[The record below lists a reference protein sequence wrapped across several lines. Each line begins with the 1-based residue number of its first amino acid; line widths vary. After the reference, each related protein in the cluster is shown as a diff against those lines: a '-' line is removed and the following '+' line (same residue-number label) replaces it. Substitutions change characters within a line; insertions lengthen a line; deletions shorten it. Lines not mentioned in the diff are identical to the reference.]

1 MLIFWVFFF
10 QIQQNKQN
18 ISSLKRKHSDSI
30 EDLRPNSEN
39 PSRINARWTN
49 EELMLAVQGVRKYG
63 KDFKSIAEVLGN
75 KTEHHIRTFFIN
87 YRKRYELDR
96 VLKEYESEN
105 GPIQDETNNTTDVK
119 NDQEES
125 NDNDVICISPTPNN
139 NATAK
144 KN

>member
-1 MLIFWVFFF
+1 
-10 QIQQNKQN
+10 
-18 ISSLKRKHSDSI
+18 
-30 EDLRPNSEN
+30 
-39 PSRINARWTN
+39 
-49 EELMLAVQGVRKYG
+49 MLAVQGVRKYG

-144 KN
+144 KELKNGGKVAQVVAK